1 MQYDKKLTEQ
11 MRLFL
16 AREDEGTAEWGKA
29 AAGFVL
35 RLTGDR
41 FLAAKTER
49 QPRLMARKARAV
61 ISSRLQVRL
70 DGATREEVRQMEA
83 STRRKAEQSMA
94 DTPAAHWDGTG
105 KRKDHDRL
113 PAKVQALYE
122 RGGELYRKM
131 KAEFETLK
139 TMEAA
144 APCDRYEHLKILA
157 ALDDE
162 YRKGWEL
169 YDHYEPEFAQ
179 MADEAPEA
187 TPKEVQAARKWVS
200 VNLARC
206 ESEEDPAKRAK
217 LCAKLAAKMATVKR
231 GGGVF
236 GEEIERR
243 AQAAMQ

>member
-11 MRLFL
+11 MRRFL
-16 AREDEGTAEWGKA
+16 AREDEGTAEWGREA
-29 AAGFVL
+29 ADFVL

-49 QPRLMARKARAV
+49 QPRLMARKAKAV
-61 ISSRLQVRL
+61 ISSRLMVRL
-70 DGATREEVRQMEA
+70 DGVTREEVRQMEE
-83 STRRKAEQSMA
+83 TTRKAAAKSVE
-94 DTPAAHWDGTG
+94 DTPPAHWDGTG

-113 PAKVQALYE
+113 PQKVQALYE

-169 YDHYEPEFAQ
+169 YDHYEPEFAK
-179 MADEAPEA
+179 MADEAPQA

-206 ESEEDPAKRAK
+206 ESEEDPAKRAA
-217 LCAKLAAKMATVKR
+217 LIAKLRQKMDTVRR
-231 GGGVF
+231 GGGTF
-236 GEEIERR
+236 GEEIEAR